1 LTGGHSLSDAS
12 LTLPSLEQCI
22 RVLTLEDYNTRVVVL
37 GVMALGAAAGLI
49 GTFLLLR
56 KRALTADAL
65 SHATLP
71 GIGIAFMVMVAMGGE
86 GKSLVGLLIGAF
98 VFGCIGI
105 LLILAIRHTTRL
117 KDDAA
122 IGIVLSVLF
131 GLGLCLLRIA
141 SEFPSGSASGLG
153 GFIFGK
159 AASMVASDALVMAGV
174 AVVVLVA
181 TCMLCKELTLLCF
194 DEEFSSVQGWSVL
207 LLDIVLM
214 SLVTVVTVVA
224 LQSVGLVL
232 AVAMLIIPA
241 ASAKYWT
248 RRITSMLIAAAII
261 GCLSGWLGAVVSALV
276 PRMPTGPIIVLLC
289 GFWFVISFI
298 FGSNDGLLV
307 RQFLRWSL
315 NKRIA
320 RQHIL
325 RAVWEV
331 CEQHTDSE
339 FGVHEVVRLRSW
351 HTRTVKRLLRKSVAK
366 GYVARKSP
374 TTWRMTEKGRV
385 EARRVARNH
394 RLWEIYLIN
403 YADIAPTHVDR
414 DADMIEHVLG
424 PELVEKLEKLLV
436 AGDEPKSPHPIGA
449 SG

>member
-1 LTGGHSLSDAS
+1 M
-12 LTLPSLEQCI
+12 
-22 RVLTLEDYNTRVVVL
+22 LTLEDYNTRVVVL

-71 GIGIAFMVMVAMGGE
+71 GIAIAFMVMVAMGLG

-105 LLILAIRHTTRL
+105 LFILAIRHTTRL

-122 IGIVLSVLF
+122 IGIVLSVFF

-159 AASMVASDALVMAGV
+159 AAAMVASDAMVMASV
-174 AVVVLVA
+174 AVVVLIG
-181 TCMLCKELTLLCF
+181 TCALCKEFTLLCF
-194 DEEFSSVQGWSVL
+194 DEQFSSVQGWSILWLDVL
-207 LLDIVLM
+207 LM
-214 SLVTVVTVVA
+214 TLVAIVTVVA

-241 ASAKYWT
+241 ASAKFWT
-248 RRITSMLIAAAII
+248 RRISTMLIVASII
-261 GCLSGWLGAVVSALV
+261 GCLSGWLGAVASALI

-298 FGSNDGLLV
+298 FGSNEGLV
-307 RQFLRWSL
+307 IRQLSRWNL
-315 NKRIA
+315 NRRIA
-320 RQHIL
+320 KQHIL
-325 RAVWEV
+325 RAMWEA
-331 CEQHTDSE
+331 CEQHTETVFDLDEIVS
-339 FGVHEVVRLRSW
+339 LRSW
-351 HTRTVKRLLRKSVAK
+351 SNRTVRRLLQKSVAW
-366 GYVARKSP
+366 GFVIRKNQ
-374 TTWRMTEKGRV
+374 TTWKMTDKGGI
-385 EARRVARNH
+385 EAGRVARNH

-414 DADMIEHVLG
+414 DADTIEHVLG
-424 PELVEKLEKLLV
+424 IEMVAKLEQLLS
-436 AGDEPKSPHPIGA
+436 AGASPESPHPIGA
-449 SG
+449 SV

>member
-1 LTGGHSLSDAS
+1 MTGGHSLSDAS
-12 LTLPSLEQCI
+12 FTLPSLEQCI

-71 GIGIAFMVMVAMGGE
+71 GIAIAFMAMVAMGGE

-98 VFGCIGI
+98 IFGCIGI
-105 LLILAIRHTTRL
+105 LFILAIRHTTRL

-122 IGIVLSVLF
+122 IGIVLSVFF

-159 AASMVASDALVMAGV
+159 AAAMVASDAMVMASV
-174 AVVVLVA
+174 AIVVLIA
-181 TCMLCKELTLLCF
+181 TSVLCKEFTLLCF
-194 DEEFSSVQGWSVL
+194 DEQFSSVQGWSVL
-207 LLDIVLM
+207 WLDILLM
-214 SLVTVVTVVA
+214 ALVAVVTVVA

-241 ASAKYWT
+241 ASAKFWT
-248 RRITSMLIAAAII
+248 RRISTMLFVAAVI

-298 FGSNDGLLV
+298 FGSNEGLLI
-307 RQFLRWSL
+307 RQLARWNL
-315 NKRIA
+315 NRRIA

-325 RAVWEV
+325 RAVWEA
-331 CEQHTDSE
+331 CEQHTGTE
-339 FGVHEVVRLRSW
+339 FDLDEVVRLRSW
-351 HTRTVKRLLRKSVAK
+351 SVRTVQRLLRKSVSL
-366 GYVARKSP
+366 GFVVRKSQS
-374 TTWRMTEKGRV
+374 TWRMTEKGGI

-424 PELVEKLEKLLV
+424 IEMVEKLEQLLS
-436 AGDEPKSPHPIGA
+436 AGISPKSPHPIGA
-449 SG
+449 TT

>member
-1 LTGGHSLSDAS
+1 VTGGHSLSDAS
-12 LTLPSLEQCI
+12 FTLPSLEQCI

-71 GIGIAFMVMVAMGGE
+71 GIAIAFMAMVAMGGE

-98 VFGCIGI
+98 IFGCIGI
-105 LLILAIRHTTRL
+105 LFILAIRHTTRL

-122 IGIVLSVLF
+122 IGIVLSVFF

-159 AASMVASDALVMAGV
+159 AAAMVASDAMVMASV
-174 AVVVLVA
+174 AIVVLIA
-181 TCMLCKELTLLCF
+181 TSVLCKEFTLLCF
-194 DEEFSSVQGWSVL
+194 DEQFSSVQGWSVL
-207 LLDIVLM
+207 WLDILLM
-214 SLVTVVTVVA
+214 ALVAVVTVVA

-241 ASAKYWT
+241 ASAKFWT
-248 RRITSMLIAAAII
+248 RRISTMLFVAAVI

-298 FGSNDGLLV
+298 FGSNEGLLI
-307 RQFLRWSL
+307 RQLARWNL
-315 NKRIA
+315 NRRIA

-325 RAVWEV
+325 RAVWEA
-331 CEQHTDSE
+331 CEQHTGTE
-339 FGVHEVVRLRSW
+339 FDLDEVVRLRSW
-351 HTRTVKRLLRKSVAK
+351 SVRTVQRLLRKSVSL
-366 GYVARKSP
+366 GFVVRKSQS
-374 TTWRMTEKGRV
+374 TWRMTEKGGI

-424 PELVEKLEKLLV
+424 IEMVEKLEQLLS
-436 AGDEPKSPHPIGA
+436 AGISPKSPHPIGA
-449 SG
+449 TT

>member
-1 LTGGHSLSDAS
+1 MTGGHSLSDAS
-12 LTLPSLEQCI
+12 FTLPSLEQCI

-71 GIGIAFMVMVAMGGE
+71 GIAIAFMAMVAMGGE

-98 VFGCIGI
+98 IFGCIGI
-105 LLILAIRHTTRL
+105 LFILAIRHTTRL

-122 IGIVLSVLF
+122 IGIVLSVFF

-159 AASMVASDALVMAGV
+159 AAAMVASDAMVMASV
-174 AVVVLVA
+174 AIVVLIA
-181 TCMLCKELTLLCF
+181 TSVLCKEFTLLCF
-194 DEEFSSVQGWSVL
+194 DEQFSSVQGWSVL
-207 LLDIVLM
+207 WLDILLM
-214 SLVTVVTVVA
+214 ALVAVVTVVA

-241 ASAKYWT
+241 ASAKFWT
-248 RRITSMLIAAAII
+248 RRISTMLFVAAVI

-298 FGSNDGLLV
+298 FGSNEGLLI
-307 RQFLRWSL
+307 RQLARWNL
-315 NKRIA
+315 NRRIA

-325 RAVWEV
+325 RAVWEA
-331 CEQHTDSE
+331 CEQHTRTE
-339 FGVHEVVRLRSW
+339 FDLDEVVRLRSW
-351 HTRTVKRLLRKSVAK
+351 SVRTVQRLLRKSVSL
-366 GYVARKSP
+366 GFIVRKSQS
-374 TTWRMTEKGRV
+374 TWRMTEKGGI

-424 PELVEKLEKLLV
+424 IEMVEKLEQLLS
-436 AGDEPKSPHPIGA
+436 AGISPKSPHPIGA
-449 SG
+449 TT

>member
-1 LTGGHSLSDAS
+1 MTGGHSLSDAS
-12 LTLPSLEQCI
+12 FTLPSLEQCI

-71 GIGIAFMVMVAMGGE
+71 GIAIAFMAMVTLGGE
-86 GKSLVGLLIGAF
+86 GKSLIGLLIGAF
-98 VFGCIGI
+98 IFGCIGI
-105 LLILAIRHTTRL
+105 LVILAIRHTTRL

-122 IGIVLSVLF
+122 IGIVLSVFF

-159 AASMVASDALVMAGV
+159 AAAMVASDAMVMASV
-174 AVVVLVA
+174 AIVVLVA
-181 TCMLCKELTLLCF
+181 TCAMCKEFTLLCF
-194 DEEFSSVQGWSVL
+194 DEQFSSAQGWSVL
-207 LLDIVLM
+207 WLDMLLM
-214 SLVTVVTVVA
+214 ALVAIVTVVA

-248 RRITSMLIAAAII
+248 RRISTMLFVAAVI

-289 GFWFVISFI
+289 GFWFAISFV
-298 FGSNDGLLV
+298 FGSNEGLLI
-307 RQFLRWSL
+307 RQLARWNL
-315 NKRIA
+315 NRRIA

-325 RAVWEV
+325 RAVWEA
-331 CEQHTDSE
+331 CEQHTRTE
-339 FGVHEVVRLRSW
+339 FSLDEVVRLRSW
-351 HTRTVKRLLRKSVAK
+351 SVRTVQRLLRKSVSL
-366 GYVARKSP
+366 GFIVRKSQS
-374 TTWRMTEKGRV
+374 TWRMTEKGGI
-385 EARRVARNH
+385 EAHRVARNH

-414 DADMIEHVLG
+414 DADTIEHVLG
-424 PELVEKLEKLLV
+424 IEMVEKLEKLLS
-436 AGDEPKSPHPIGA
+436 AGISPKSPHPIGA
-449 SG
+449 TT

>member
-1 LTGGHSLSDAS
+1 MNRGHSLSDAS
-12 LTLPSLEQCI
+12 FTLPSLEQCI

-71 GIGIAFMVMVAMGGE
+71 GIAIAFMAMVAMGGE

-98 VFGCIGI
+98 IFGCIGI
-105 LLILAIRHTTRL
+105 LFILAIRHTTRL

-122 IGIVLSVLF
+122 IGIVLSVFF

-159 AASMVASDALVMAGV
+159 AAAMVASDAMVMASV
-174 AVVVLVA
+174 AIVVLIA
-181 TCMLCKELTLLCF
+181 TSVLCKEFTLLCF
-194 DEEFSSVQGWSVL
+194 DEQFSSVQGWSVL
-207 LLDIVLM
+207 WLDILLM
-214 SLVTVVTVVA
+214 ALVAVVTVVA

-241 ASAKYWT
+241 ASAKFWT
-248 RRITSMLIAAAII
+248 RRISTMLFVAAVI

-289 GFWFVISFI
+289 GFWFVISFV
-298 FGSNDGLLV
+298 FGSNEGLLI
-307 RQFLRWSL
+307 RQLARWNL
-315 NKRIA
+315 NRRIA

-325 RAVWEV
+325 RAVWEA
-331 CEQHTDSE
+331 CEQHTGTE
-339 FGVHEVVRLRSW
+339 FDLDEVVRLRSW
-351 HTRTVKRLLRKSVAK
+351 SVRTVQRLLRKSVSL
-366 GYVARKSP
+366 GFVVRKSQF
-374 TTWRMTEKGRV
+374 TWRMTEKGGI
-385 EARRVARNH
+385 EACRVARNH

-403 YADIAPTHVDR
+403 YADIASTHVDR

-424 PELVEKLEKLLV
+424 IEMVEKLEQLLS
-436 AGDEPKSPHPIGA
+436 AGISPKSPHPIGA
-449 SG
+449 TT

>member
-1 LTGGHSLSDAS
+1 MTGGHSLSDAS
-12 LTLPSLEQCI
+12 FTLPSLEQCI

-71 GIGIAFMVMVAMGGE
+71 GIAIAFMAMVTLGGE
-86 GKSLVGLLIGAF
+86 GKSLIGLLIGAF
-98 VFGCIGI
+98 IFGCIGI
-105 LLILAIRHTTRL
+105 LVILAIRHTTRL

-122 IGIVLSVLF
+122 IGIVLSVFF

-159 AASMVASDALVMAGV
+159 AAAMVASDAMVMATV
-174 AVVVLVA
+174 AIVVLIA
-181 TCMLCKELTLLCF
+181 TCAMCKEFTLLCF
-194 DEEFSSVQGWSVL
+194 DEQFSSVQGWSTL
-207 LLDIVLM
+207 WLDILLM
-214 SLVTVVTVVA
+214 ALVAVVTVVA

-248 RRITSMLIAAAII
+248 RRISTMLFVAAVI

-289 GFWFVISFI
+289 GFWFVISFVL
-298 FGSNDGLLV
+298 GSNEGLLI
-307 RQFLRWSL
+307 RQLARWNL

-325 RAVWEV
+325 RAVWEA
-331 CEQHTDSE
+331 CEQHTGTE
-339 FGVHEVVRLRSW
+339 FDLYEVVRLRSW
-351 HTRTVKRLLRKSVAK
+351 SVRTVQRLLRKSVSL
-366 GYVARKSP
+366 GFVVRKSQ
-374 TTWRMTEKGRV
+374 TTWRMTERGGI
-385 EARRVARNH
+385 EAGRVARNH

-424 PELVEKLEKLLV
+424 IEMVEKLEQLLS
-436 AGDEPKSPHPIGA
+436 AGISPKSPHPIGA
-449 SG
+449 MT